1 MKKVFL
7 FAIVFG
13 ILFVSFKLISS
24 TVKPKPTLVAQADYS
39 SNEKFKAEINKVK
52 KRFGTDSN
60 YNSEVVF
67 MIDMSIPS
75 MRNRFFIYD
84 LKKDSI
90 IDRGLVAH
98 GSGSETGIN
107 GKLKFSNINK
117 SLSTSLGAY
126 SIGYSYQGKFGKA
139 YKLYGLDDSNSNAFS
154 RNIVLHKYW
163 NVPYEEQKNYICNS
177 YGCPMVNEIF
187 YSRIQKIIDNSDKK
201 IILSIYYE

>member
-7 FAIVFG
+7 FAIVLG

-24 TVKPKPTLVAQADYS
+24 TIKPKPTLVAQVDYS
-39 SNEKFKAEINKVK
+39 SKEKFKAEINKIQ
-52 KRFGTDSN
+52 KRFGTDAN

-75 MRNRFFIYD
+75 MKNRFFIYD

-117 SLSTSLGAY
+117 SLSTSLGTY

-163 NVPYEEQKNYICNS
+163 DVPYEEQKNYICNS

-201 IILSIYYE
+201 IILSIYY